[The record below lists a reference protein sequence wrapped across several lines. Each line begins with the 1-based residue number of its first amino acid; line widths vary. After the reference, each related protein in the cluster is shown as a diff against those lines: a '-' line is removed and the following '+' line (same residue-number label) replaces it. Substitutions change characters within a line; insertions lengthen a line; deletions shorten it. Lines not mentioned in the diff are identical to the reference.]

1 LAASGVSCQKHTG
14 MADCALLKPF
24 GLNDLLTA
32 VRDTLAH

>member
-1 LAASGVSCQKHTG
+1 LAASGVG
-14 MADCALLKPF
+14 AERALLKPF